1 MHRRRRSTAGES
13 VWERRI
19 DAAAA
24 YRLLCRP
31 ASMPATTAISRSGFQ
46 PLKLGS
52 YRMQSHAFEINC
64 DRFENA
70 AQRVPNHLA
79 SPCAQSI

>member
-1 MHRRRRSTAGES
+1 MHRSPRSTAGES
-13 VWERRI
+13 VRQRRI

-31 ASMPATTAISRSGFQ
+31 ASMPATTAISRSGLR
-46 PLKLGS
+46 PLNLGS
-52 YRMQSHAFEINC
+52 YPMQSHAFDINC

-70 AQRVPNHLA
+70 AQRVPDHLA
-79 SPCAQSI
+79 SPYA